1 MTNLNKERIYL
12 SPPDIGM
19 EEWLMVKDAFESNW
33 IAPAGPQL
41 KAFEQEFCQC
51 TGADHAVALNSGT
64 SALHLALVLAG
75 VRAEDEVLCSTL
87 TFVASANPIR
97 YIGAKPIFIDSDFQ
111 SWNMDP
117 NLLED
122 WLGRRAASNRLPKA
136 VNVVHLYGQCA
147 DLDSIQEICARYDL
161 IVIEDAA
168 EALGATYKER
178 SAGVSSPF
186 GVFSFNGNKIM
197 TTSSGGMII
206 CKDKAVADKA
216 LFLST
221 QARDPAVHY
230 QHSEQG
236 YNYRMSN
243 VLAAIGRGQLVKL
256 ADFISAR
263 RKVFD
268 YYQAALCDLP
278 GIDFMPEAEYGKGT
292 RWLSCITVNE
302 ELSGISPNKIRLHL
316 EEENIEC
323 RPVWK
328 PLHLQPLYSNCE
340 KVGGE
345 VAEKLFHTGLCLPSG
360 SALTLEQLKR
370 VVAVIRSCY

>member
-1 MTNLNKERIYL
+1 MGR
-12 SPPDIGM
+12 
-19 EEWLMVKDAFESNW
+19 EEWLLVEATFESNW
-33 IAPAGPQL
+33 IAPAGPHL
-41 KAFEQEFCQC
+41 EAFEQEFCQFI
-51 TGADHAVALNSGT
+51 GADHAVALNSGT
-64 SALHLALVLAG
+64 AALHLALLLAG
-75 VRAEDEVLCSTL
+75 VQAEDEVLCSTL

-97 YIGAKPIFIDSDFQ
+97 YIGAKPIFIDSDIQ

-147 DLDSIQEICARYDL
+147 DLDSIHEICARYEIIL
-161 IVIEDAA
+161 IEDAA

-178 SAGVSSPF
+178 SAGVSAPI
-186 GVFSFNGNKIM
+186 GIFSFNGNKIM
-197 TTSSGGMII
+197 TTSGGGMLI
-206 CKDKAVADKA
+206 CKDAAVAERA

-221 QARDPAVHY
+221 QARDQAIHY

-243 VLAAIGRGQLVKL
+243 VLAAIGRGQLAKL
-256 ADFISAR
+256 PDFIAAR

-268 YYQAALCDLP
+268 YYQATLCELP
-278 GIDFMPEAEYGKGT
+278 GIEFMPEAEYGEST

-302 ELSGISPNKIRLHL
+302 KISGMSPNKIRLRL
-316 EEENIEC
+316 DEENIEC

-328 PLHLQPLYSNCE
+328 PLHLQPLFTDCE

-360 SALTLEQLKR
+360 YALTLEQLKR
-370 VVAVIRSCY
+370 VVAVIKSCF

>member
-1 MTNLNKERIYL
+1 
-12 SPPDIGM
+12 
-19 EEWLMVKDAFESNW
+19 MVEDAFESNW
-33 IAPAGPQL
+33 IAPAGPHL
-41 KAFEQEFCQC
+41 EAFEQEFCQF
-51 TGADHAVALNSGT
+51 TGADHAVALSSGT
-64 SALHLALVLAG
+64 AALHLALLLAG
-75 VRAEDEVLCSTL
+75 VQAEDEVLCSTL

-111 SWNMDP
+111 TWNMDP

-147 DLDSIQEICARYDL
+147 DLDSIHKICARYDVIL
-161 IVIEDAA
+161 IEDAA

-178 SAGVSSPF
+178 SAGISEPF
-186 GVFSFNGNKIM
+186 GVFSFNGNKII
-197 TTSSGGMII
+197 TTSGGGMLI
-206 CKDKAVADKA
+206 CKDGAVAEKA

-236 YNYRMSN
+236 YNYRLSN
-243 VLAAIGRGQLVKL
+243 VLAAIGRGQLAKL
-256 ADFISAR
+256 PDFISAR

-278 GIDFMPEAEYGKGT
+278 GIDFMPEAEYGKCT

-302 ELSGISPNKIRLHL
+302 ELSGISSDTIRLQL
-316 EEENIEC
+316 EKENIEC

-328 PLHLQPLYSNCE
+328 PLHLQPLFSDCE

-360 SALTLEQLKR
+360 SALTHEQLKS
-370 VVAVIRSCY
+370 VVEVIRSCF